1 MLRQSRAGFSRISI
15 SPNRRLIVIFFC
27 SSHSPH
33 SEEHLETHEVRKKFA
48 RSRFHTQEITQG
60 TWEMNFVRIP
70 LQPQAARVGQ
80 LAGKVQGG
88 RLGAEAGG
96 GIGWN
101 LYNYVC

>member
-70 LQPQAARVGQ
+70 LQPQGARGGQ

-88 RLGAEAGG
+88 QLEALAGG
-96 GIGWN
+96 ATGWDIIT
-101 LYNYVC
+101 LM

>member
-33 SEEHLETHEVRKKFA
+33 SEEHLEAHEVRKKFA

-70 LQPQAARVGQ
+70 LQPQGARG
-80 LAGKVQGG
+80 GKVQGG
-88 RLGAEAGG
+88 QLGAVAGG
-96 GIGWN
+96 AIGWN
-101 LYNYVC
+101 LFI